1 MPFVAESGSWSVY
14 ILRCGDGALY
24 TGIAKD
30 VRARVV
36 AHNLGKGAR
45 FTRSRRP
52 VELLIQM
59 KCGAHGDALRVEM
72 AIKKR
77 PRTVKV
83 ELTESRAKLRS
94 LVRSVKGRA
103 ARVAKTAP
111 ARPRKA
117 RA

>member
-1 MPFVAESGSWSVY
+1 MAESASWSVY
-14 ILRCGDGALY
+14 ILRCGDGSLY

-30 VRARVV
+30 VRARLL
-36 AHNLGKGAR
+36 AHNGGKGAR

-59 KCGAHGDALRVEM
+59 KCGAHGDALRVEL

-77 PRTVKV
+77 PRDVKV
-83 ELTESRAKLRS
+83 ELAESRVKLRA

-103 ARVAKTAP
+103 ARSAKTAP

-117 RA
+117 RE